1 MAPAVP
7 AKNNVVPNLT
17 RGFHDPRKQTSVAPE
32 VPAFT
37 DVSAIP
43 GLADL
48 WAETRGDPAIC
59 VAVLDGPVDLA
70 HPSLRGAQLAQIES
84 MVPAVARRDAAG
96 EHGTHVA
103 SMIFGQHESPVTG
116 IAPRCRGVSIPIF
129 ASNDANTFEPCSQID
144 LTRAIGLAVQHGAN
158 IINISG
164 GELSPTGIAYPHLA
178 KVVRECARSGV
189 LIISAAGNQG
199 CDCLHVPA
207 ALESVL
213 AVGGMDERGVP
224 LWFSNWG
231 SAYRARGILAP
242 ALGLLGAIP
251 GGALALRSGTSYAAP
266 IVTGVA
272 ALLLGL
278 HRKLAAM
285 PGKTALQSRPGTGQE
300 TRFTRAPSAVEVTG
314 SNLVREALLGTAID
328 CSSQPVPDC
337 RRLLAGRLNVRGA
350 TSFVIRS
357 TLTMDQAASTEASSI
372 SPEQLNPG
380 LSQAPVAETVQSVS
394 RIPATAFP
402 PQPTGSPRAEEAP
415 AAETK
420 TCGCKGKTAAKQF
433 VYALGHLGY
442 DLITEA
448 RCDSLVQRIAGVN
461 SKFPHRGL
469 AFDHANMLAYL
480 DKNPWDAQSIEWTLT
495 QDGTPIYAIRPAGP
509 FAAKAYDYLR
519 EFLAEQEKGEI
530 ERVSIPAALDGK
542 ARLLNGQ
549 VVPVLVP
556 EIRGMYSWTT
566 GAMVKALVG
575 EAPAD
580 GAATDGHAE
589 YHKKRAGIHNFLERV
604 YHEARNLGIM
614 PQERALNFV
623 ATNAFE
629 VGEIYAAAVKEHMEL
644 DGISVSRSPICR
656 PESDCWDVEV
666 SFFYP
671 ERQVQTVRKVY
682 RFTVDVSDTVP
693 VTVGTT
699 RSWFAR

>member
-1 MAPAVP
+1 M
-7 AKNNVVPNLT
+7 
-17 RGFHDPRKQTSVAPE
+17 E
-32 VPAFT
+32 
-37 DVSAIP
+37 
-43 GLADL
+43 
-48 WAETRGDPAIC
+48 
-59 VAVLDGPVDLA
+59 
-70 HPSLRGAQLAQIES
+70 
-84 MVPAVARRDAAG
+84 
-96 EHGTHVA
+96 
-103 SMIFGQHESPVTG
+103 
-116 IAPRCRGVSIPIF
+116 
-129 ASNDANTFEPCSQID
+129 
-144 LTRAIGLAVQHGAN
+144 
-158 IINISG
+158 
-164 GELSPTGIAYPHLA
+164 
-178 KVVRECARSGV
+178 
-189 LIISAAGNQG
+189 
-199 CDCLHVPA
+199 
-207 ALESVL
+207 
-213 AVGGMDERGVP
+213 
-224 LWFSNWG
+224 
-231 SAYRARGILAP
+231 
-242 ALGLLGAIP
+242 
-251 GGALALRSGTSYAAP
+251 
-266 IVTGVA
+266 
-272 ALLLGL
+272 
-278 HRKLAAM
+278 
-285 PGKTALQSRPGTGQE
+285 
-300 TRFTRAPSAVEVTG
+300 
-314 SNLVREALLGTAID
+314 
-328 CSSQPVPDC
+328 QP
-337 RRLLAGRLNVRGA
+337 
-350 TSFVIRS
+350 
-357 TLTMDQAASTEASSI
+357 STEASSI

-380 LSQAPVAETVQSVS
+380 LSQAPIGETVQSVS

-402 PQPTGSPRAEEAP
+402 PQSSGAPRAEEAP

-420 TCGCKGKTAAKQF
+420 TCGCGCKGKTAAKQS
-433 VYALGHLGY
+433 VYALGQLGF

-461 SKFPHRGL
+461 GKFPHRGL
-469 AFDHANMLAYL
+469 AFDHKHMLTYL
-480 DKNPWDAQSIEWTLT
+480 DKNPWDAPSIEWTLS

-519 EFLAEQEKGEI
+519 EFLEEQEKGEI
-530 ERVSIPAALDGK
+530 ERVSVPAMLDGK

-566 GAMVKALVG
+566 GAMVKALIG
-575 EAPAD
+575 DGPAD
-580 GAATDGHAE
+580 GDPADGHAE

-644 DGISVSRSPICR
+644 DGITVSRSPICR